1 MSKHSPTKPIK
12 DMKKEITEEVSK
24 DIHMDVKTEIEEEA
38 SKIMS
43 QGVKEEIPT
52 KAAVMRYTCMDASG
66 I

>member
-1 MSKHSPTKPIK
+1 
-12 DMKKEITEEVSK
+12 MKKEIKEEVSK